1 MNNTTNKVLALCALS
16 SFSFNSVAAD
26 DEWSFQLEPYVMVSN
41 IDGNASLGR
50 VNGVGVEVD
59 FDTILNNLD
68 SAAMVHFEAHH
79 DSGWGLALDYGYMD
93 LSGKKTNA
101 NGSVASAG
109 VRQGVLEGLAIYRTQ
124 ISTGT
129 LDYFAGV
136 RWWDNDISSD
146 ISLSQLPVN
155 DLSREVKADWIDG
168 VVGVR
173 WLADINDQWKFLAQA
188 DIGGYEANFTST
200 VQTGVQY
207 EISEL
212 MTLDLKYKA
221 TWVDYDEGHQG
232 QVDYFAYDTV
242 THGVVLGLMFKF

>member
-1 MNNTTNKVLALCALS
+1 MKKISLNSVALLCAVS
-16 SFSFNSVAAD
+16 SLSFNSVA
-26 DEWSFQLEPYVMVSN
+26 DEWNFQLEPYVMVTS
-41 IDGNASLGR
+41 IEGDASLGR
-50 VNGVGVEVD
+50 VNGVDVDVD
-59 FDTILNNLD
+59 FDALLNNLD

-79 DSGWGLALDYGYMD
+79 DSGWGMAFDYGYMD
-93 LSGKKTNA
+93 LSGKKANA

-109 VRQGVLEGLAIYRTQ
+109 VRQGVLEGLGIYRTQ
-124 ISTGT
+124 LANGT

-146 ISLSQLPVN
+146 ISLSLLPEN
-155 DLSREVKADWIDG
+155 DLSRDVKADWLDA

-173 WLADINDQWKFLAQA
+173 WLHNFSEDWTFLAQA

-200 VQTGVQY
+200 VQTGLQY

-212 MTLDLKYKA
+212 MTLDMKYKA

-232 QVDYFAYDTV
+232 QVDYFQYDTV
-242 THGVVLGLMFKF
+242 THGLVVGLIFKF